1 MKRFLLA
8 LLLVA
13 AGGVMVA
20 GPQLRKAFAATHVDL
35 TIGRGELHP
44 SQQALNFILP
54 APEDEAMGR
63 EMKLWATYY
72 HMPTLRP
79 SVSNVTARPLIGKNG
94 NAISPPLSQQD
105 WCDAAM
111 QGSVWVD
118 SGEGE
123 PTAYMFVDSR
133 GPEQMTC
140 DKYFGDLSVRIKSA
154 TKRARFVAFH
164 HPQACDVR
172 PIPLMAFR
180 TIAVDPARIKMGT
193 VLFIPELRGLG
204 FWNDGELF
212 AHDGYVVASDRG
224 GAIQDNHIDMFVD
237 EAEGS
242 PFPDLVRSNP
252 RDTFEAYAVDK
263 NSAAAKAL
271 HSAHEVVCAGVKPGQ
286 KYRPQTQSKP
296 NNV

>member
-1 MKRFLLA
+1 MKHFLLA
-8 LLLVA
+8 LVLVA
-13 AGGVMVA
+13 AGVVMFL
-20 GPQLRKAFAATHVDL
+20 GPQLRQAFAATHVDL
-35 TIGRGELHP
+35 TIGRGDLHP
-44 SQQALNFILP
+44 SQQALNFLLP
-54 APEDEAMGR
+54 APEAEAMGK

-79 SVSNVTARPLIGKNG
+79 SLKNVTARPLMGRNGK
-94 NAISPPLSQQD
+94 AISPPLAQAD

-118 SGEGE
+118 SGEGD
-123 PTAYMFVDSR
+123 PTAYMYVDSR

-140 DKYFGDLSVRIKSA
+140 DKYFGDLSVGIKSA

-164 HPQACDVR
+164 HPQGCDVR

-180 TIAVDPARIKMGT
+180 TVAVDPARIKMGT
-193 VLFIPELRGLG
+193 VLFIPALRGEG

-224 GAIQDNHIDMFVD
+224 GAIEGSHIDMFVD
-237 EAEGS
+237 DAHAS
-242 PFPDLVRSNP
+242 PFPDIVRSSP
-252 RDTFEAYAVDK
+252 RHTFKAYVVDK
-263 NSAAAKAL
+263 ASPAAEAL
-271 HSAHEVVCAGVKPGQ
+271 QSAHEVVCDGVRPG
-286 KYRPQTQSKP
+286 KAYRPKAAPKP

>member
-1 MKRFLLA
+1 MKPVLLA

-13 AGGVMVA
+13 AVGVMIA
-20 GPQLRKAFAATHVDL
+20 GPQLRTAFGATHVDL

-44 SQQALNFILP
+44 SQQALNFLLP
-54 APEDEAMGR
+54 SPDEAEMGA

-79 SVSNVTARPLIGKNG
+79 SVSNVTARPLIGRNG
-94 NAISPPLSQQD
+94 KAISPPLAQQD

-118 SGEGE
+118 TGEGE
-123 PTAYMFVDSR
+123 RTAYMYVDSR

-180 TIAVDPARIKMGT
+180 TVAVDPTRIKMGT

-204 FWNDGELF
+204 FWNAGELF

-237 EAEGS
+237 DAAGS

-252 RDTFEAYAVDK
+252 RGTFKAYLVDK
-263 NSAAAKAL
+263 NSAAAQAL
-271 HSAHEVVCAGVKPGQ
+271 QSAHEVVCDGVKPGK
-286 KYRPQTQSKP
+286 KYRPPQSRP